1 MAHKIIETNELTK
14 KYKDFTLNKMSFS
27 VEQGDIYGLVG
38 RNGAGK
44 TTLFKLIM
52 GLSNPTSGSLII
64 KKAGEKAIDLDKA
77 RKNIGFMIGLSFFPY
92 LSAYEN
98 IEYYR
103 LIKGFSSS
111 DETKRVLKAVGLEG
125 VKKAFRTFSAGMKQR
140 LGIAGALLGS
150 PSVII
155 LDEPING
162 LDPEGIADV
171 RKMINDLNKNR
182 GVTFIVSSHVLS
194 ELDLIATKFGFIDHG
209 VLLKEIDSENLHR
222 KIQGSL
228 IIETDTNDNAEKA
241 ANILKEKIN
250 ADKFNFND
258 CLIEDNTV
266 IIDGCLDISNQISR
280 VLIENGIELLELKR
294 RENTLESYFMNL
306 IGGGN
311 SGD

>member
-1 MAHKIIETNELTK
+1 V
-14 KYKDFTLNKMSFS
+14 SFS
-27 VEQGDIYGLVG
+27 VGQGDIYGLVG

-52 GLSNPTSGSLII
+52 GLSNPASGSLTI
-64 KKAGEKAIDLDKA
+64 KKAGEKEINLDTA

-103 LIKGFSSS
+103 LIKGIASS

-171 RKMINDLNKNR
+171 RGMINDLNKNR
-182 GVTFIVSSHVLS
+182 GVTFIISSHVLS

-209 VLLKEIDSENLHR
+209 VLLKEIDSNDLHR
-222 KIQGSL
+222 KTQGSL
-228 IIETDTNDNAEKA
+228 IIETDTNENAEKA
-241 ANILKEKIN
+241 VNILKEKIKAVN
-250 ADKFNFND
+250 FNSFSFND

-266 IIDGCLDISNQISR
+266 IIDGCFDISNQISR
-280 VLIENGIELLELKR
+280 VLIENGIELLGLKR

-306 IGGGN
+306 IGGGK